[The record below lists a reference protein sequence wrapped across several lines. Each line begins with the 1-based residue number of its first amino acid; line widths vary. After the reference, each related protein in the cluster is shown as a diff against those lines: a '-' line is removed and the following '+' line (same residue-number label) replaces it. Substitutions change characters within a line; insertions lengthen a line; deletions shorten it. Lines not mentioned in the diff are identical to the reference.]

1 VKGITTDA
9 IYDRQYWEAVRGRS
23 AGSCRLRGVNG
34 AVNSGPARSI
44 MWLSAGVAA
53 GLYRPHQRRY
63 GHWQAGSLKAD
74 KTTTR

>member
-44 MWLSAGVAA
+44 MWLQQALRPGYTGRINGVMGIGRLA
-53 GLYRPHQRRY
+53 R
-63 GHWQAGSLKAD
+63 
-74 KTTTR
+74 